1 MKTVPDVEE
10 AVMAFLDRDVP
21 AIAEKSRTEWP
32 SPLEYPAVRIER
44 LPGRRNRLN
53 DYPWVDI
60 EVLDEGV
67 NGKLLLEAIDTALA
81 SYPRGVAVGDRF
93 VKLELVQVITGPRRL
108 PWSDD
113 RVRRYAATY
122 QLRTTR
128 S

>member
-1 MKTVPDVEE
+1 MKTFPDVEL
-10 AVMAFLDRDVP
+10 AVMALLDRDLP
-21 AIAEKSRTEWP
+21 ALAEKSRTEWP
-32 SPLEYPAVRIER
+32 SPLEYPAIRIER

-60 EVLDEGV
+60 EVLADGTS
-67 NGKLLLEAIDTALA
+67 GKLVLEGIDTLLA

-93 VKLELVQVITGPRRL
+93 VKLELVQVVTSPRRL